1 MLITVE
7 QYILHAATNMYK
19 NKKKNYY
26 TLEECKGALHI
37 TATLL
42 HI

>member
-19 NKKKNYY
+19 NKKKTVIHWKNVK
-26 TLEECKGALHI
+26 EHFI
-37 TATLL
+37 
-42 HI
+42 